1 MRAGRSSSRTEPVFI
16 DTSYVVAAINE
27 RDERHE
33 DAMRLTATIRGRPAL
48 TTDAVLL
55 EIGNALARR
64 FRAAAAEIIDNIL
77 SDDATTVVHLTPNL
91 FTRATELY
99 RSRTDKEWGLTDCV
113 SFVVM
118 QDRGVTDALTHD
130 RHFEQA
136 GFRAM
141 MRDSEQP

>member
-1 MRAGRSSSRTEPVFI
+1 
-16 DTSYVVAAINE
+16 
-27 RDERHE
+27 
-33 DAMRLTATIRGRPAL
+33 MRLTATIRGRPAL